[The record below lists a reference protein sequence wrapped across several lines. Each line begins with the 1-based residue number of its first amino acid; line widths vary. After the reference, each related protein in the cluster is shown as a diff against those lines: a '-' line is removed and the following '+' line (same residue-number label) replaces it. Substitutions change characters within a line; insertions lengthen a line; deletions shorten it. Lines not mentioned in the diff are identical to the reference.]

1 MCPAVDMPLAHIRYT
16 GAGTGKFDSAAS
28 GKAFAG
34 FILYSLIFLSHKSN
48 KESEGREYGSED
60 CSIM

>member
-1 MCPAVDMPLAHIRYT
+1 MPLAHIRYT

-34 FILYSLIFLSHKSN
+34 FISYSLIFLSHKSN

-60 CSIM
+60 CSL